1 MLTGLSG
8 ILVLMGLSGWQREWL
23 GRKQRRLQDANDQ
36 LEAKVRERTLELPL
50 TPRNGKSAQLSPP
63 LANVT

>member
-8 ILVLMGLSGWQREWL
+8 ILVLMGLSGWQLEWL

-50 TPRNGKSAQLSPP
+50 TSRNGKSAQLSPP
-63 LANVT
+63 LANAT

>member
-8 ILVLMGLSGWQREWL
+8 ILVLTGLSGWQLEWL

-50 TPRNGKSAQLSPP
+50 TSRSGKSAQLSPP
-63 LANVT
+63 LANAI